1 MTEIADQL
9 SCQELVE
16 LVTEYLDDALPPADR
31 ARFEAHIADCDGCT
45 GYLEQIRVTIALT
58 GPLLPSSSTLPRK
71 RRCSTPSAT
80 GSADRKS

>member
-16 LVTEYLDDALPPADR
+16 LVTAYLDDALQPAER

-45 GYLEQIRVTIALT
+45 SYLEQIRVTIACT
-58 GPLLPSSSTLPRK
+58 GGLAPEQLDPAAERALLNAFRDWKRK
-71 RRCSTPSAT
+71 A
-80 GSADRKS
+80 